1 MALKLNPPSK
11 GHKPEGAHGRAAV
24 HALGRTK
31 TTGNFKKIEA
41 SKALDASTMK
51 LTDSTTARELQAIQM
66 ASFFVGKF
74 YKIAELFSVEI
85 EKTAEEIEAIAI
97 AEEIA
102 EKVISL
108 TGK

>member
-1 MALKLNPPSK
+1 MITRNTEREEKVV
-11 GHKPEGAHGRAAV
+11 AAIAEEV
-24 HALGRTK
+24 
-31 TTGNFKKIEA
+31 KKIEA
-41 SKALDASTMK
+41 NKAHNEKNT
-51 LTDSTTARELQAIQM
+51 TTTTARELQAIQM